1 MSEEPRASISLRFN
15 TPDSVALDGLGTGL
29 MAGSGSWA
37 LG

>member
-15 TPDSVALDGLGTGL
+15 SPDSVVLDGLGTGL
-29 MAGSGSWA
+29 MAGSWPWA